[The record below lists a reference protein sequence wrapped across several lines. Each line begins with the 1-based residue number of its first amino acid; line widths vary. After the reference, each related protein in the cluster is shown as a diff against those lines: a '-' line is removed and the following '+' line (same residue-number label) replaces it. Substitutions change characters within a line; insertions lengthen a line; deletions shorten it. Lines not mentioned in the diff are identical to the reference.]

1 MSYIIGMEIT
11 ATSTTLDFQLGQVGQ
26 TSDGKLYKYVQYVV
40 GAGSVA
46 AVSGNVVGYYAAG
59 GASAG
64 QVDIVTAD
72 VSDTARVGAG
82 VLQSAPATSEYCW
95 IQVAGSATL
104 TTALTAGADGNALTL
119 VGAGDSTL
127 DLVNAATDSA
137 CATAIDASA
146 KIIMCQFPL

>member
-1 MSYIIGMEIT
+1 MSYIMGIDIT
-11 ATSTTLDFQLGQVGQ
+11 ATGTTVDFQLGQIGQ

-46 AVSGNVVGYYAAG
+46 AVSGNVVGYYAAS

-64 QVDIVTAD
+64 QTTIVTAD
-72 VSDTARVGAG
+72 VSDTARAGAG
-82 VLQSAPATSEYCW
+82 VLQSAPATEEYCW
-95 IQVAGSATL
+95 IQVTGPATL

-127 DLVNAATDSA
+127 DVSDAVTDA
-137 CATAIDASA
+137 VCATAIDASE

>member
-1 MSYIIGMEIT
+1 MSYIIGIDIT
-11 ATSTTLDFQLGQVGQ
+11 KVSATLDFQLGQVGQ
-26 TSDGKLYKYVQYVV
+26 TSNGKLYKYVQYVV

-46 AVSGNVVGYYAAG
+46 AVSGNVVGYYAAS

-72 VSDTARVGAG
+72 VSDTAKAGAG
-82 VLQSAPATSEYCW
+82 VLQSAPATTEYCW

-104 TTALTAGADGNALTL
+104 TTALASGADGNALT
-119 VGAGDSTL
+119 VGTTDSTL
-127 DLVNAATDSA
+127 KVSAAVTDSI

-146 KIIMCQFPL
+146 KIVMCQFPL

>member
-1 MSYIIGMEIT
+1 MSYITGMDIT
-11 ATSTTLDFQLGQVGQ
+11 ATSATLEFQLGQIGQ

-46 AVSGNVVGYYAAG
+46 AVSGNVVGYYAAS

-64 QVDIVTAD
+64 QVDIVTSD

-82 VLQSAPATSEYCW
+82 VLQSAPATNEYCW
-95 IQVAGSATL
+95 IQVAGPATL

-119 VGAGDSTL
+119 IGAGDGTL
-127 DLVNAATDSA
+127 DVVNAATDA
-137 CATAIDASA
+137 VCATAIDASA

>member
-1 MSYIIGMEIT
+1 MSYITGIDIT
-11 ATSTTLDFQLGQVGQ
+11 ATSTTVDFQLGQVGQ

-40 GAGSVA
+40 GAGTVA
-46 AVSGNVVGYYAAG
+46 AVSGNVVGYYAAS
-59 GASAG
+59 GASTG

-72 VSDTARVGAG
+72 VSDTAKAGAG

-104 TTALTAGADGNALTL
+104 TTALASGSDGNALTI
-119 VGAGDSTL
+119 GTTDSTL
-127 DLVNAATDSA
+127 KVSGAVTDSI

-146 KIIMCQFPL
+146 KIVMCQFPL

>member
-1 MSYIIGMEIT
+1 MSYITGMDIT
-11 ATSTTLDFQLGQVGQ
+11 ATSATLEFQLGQIGQ

-46 AVSGNVVGYYAAG
+46 AVSGNVVGYYAAS

-64 QVDIVTAD
+64 QVDIVTSD

-82 VLQSAPATSEYCW
+82 VLQPAPATNEYCW
-95 IQVAGSATL
+95 IQVAGPATL

-119 VGAGDSTL
+119 IGAGDGTL
-127 DLVNAATDSA
+127 DVVNAATDA
-137 CATAIDASA
+137 VCATAIDASA

>member
-1 MSYIIGMEIT
+1 MSYIMGIDIT
-11 ATSTTLDFQLGQVGQ
+11 ATSTTVDFQLGQIGQ

-46 AVSGNVVGYYAAG
+46 AVSGNVVGYYAAS

-72 VSDTARVGAG
+72 VSDTARAGAG

-95 IQVAGSATL
+95 IQVTGPATL
-104 TTALTAGADGNALTL
+104 TTALKAGADGNALTL
-119 VGAGDSTL
+119 VGSNDSTL
-127 DLVNAATDSA
+127 DVSALVTDNI
-137 CATAIDASA
+137 CATAIDATA
-146 KIIMCQFPL
+146 KIVMCQFPL

>member
-1 MSYIIGMEIT
+1 MSYIMGIDIT
-11 ATSTTLDFQLGQVGQ
+11 ATSTTVDFQLGQIGQ

-46 AVSGNVVGYYAAG
+46 AVSGNVVGYYAAS

-72 VSDTARVGAG
+72 VSDTAAVGAG

-95 IQVAGSATL
+95 IQVTGPATL
-104 TTALTAGADGNALTL
+104 TTALKAGADGNALTL
-119 VGAGDSTL
+119 VGSNDSTL
-127 DLVNAATDSA
+127 DVSALVTDNI
-137 CATAIDASA
+137 CATAIDATA
-146 KIIMCQFPL
+146 KIVMCQFPL